1 MPPSK
6 ILSTYDANGNLV
18 KDDNKQIERIN
29 YTHNNLPNHIVMAQ
43 DNQNTIDYLYDA
55 NGTKLQKVTS
65 SNRGTG
71 LITDYSG
78 PFVYEDSKLA
88 FIQTSEGRIV
98 HDHDTYAYE
107 YFLRDHLDN
116 TRVMFNEQGE
126 VLQDNSYYPFGGIME
141 GLNYTAGLAPENK
154 YLYNGKEFQDD
165 FGLDWPRFQR
175 DCLSL
180 RIGFTK
186 ARQSQAS
193 GEHDYGARFYDA
205 QLGRFTT
212 SDQLSEVDYNWTP
225 YRYGYNNPMKYTDP
239 TGMLESTHTDE
250 DGKVIAV
257 YDDGDNGVYKHEG
270 NGDKAAKTVEKNYS
284 EDNTSAGGE
293 EMGESLHSL
302 SFADQSLYNE
312 TGEVKPT
319 DIKIDF
325 GSTELTDKVQ
335 GIIDADPSLIEYA
348 SKAGTNGDWDLKS
361 NTSNGSKLYGKYAS
375 PRDAGNFTAGA
386 IAQVSGVA
394 PIAQFGFG
402 AYNMSGNSKLLTGL
416 VTGAVGGL
424 TLINRAAGL
433 GAAHLIGKYGEDK
446 LSQRSIDIGKQYIK
460 NK

>member
-1 MPPSK
+1 MKPTENFPTFNPPNLNQKAMPKARPQPSVTVS
-6 ILSTYDANGNLV
+6 LRMYLLV
-18 KDDNKQIERIN
+18 
-29 YTHNNLPNHIVMAQ
+29 
-43 DNQNTIDYLYDA
+43 
-55 NGTKLQKVTS
+55 VTAVGKS
-65 SNRGTG
+65 
-71 LITDYSG
+71 
-78 PFVYEDSKLA
+78 FVYEDSKLA
-88 FIQTSEGRIV
+88 FIQTPEGRIV
-98 HDHDTYAYE
+98 PDHDTYAYE
-107 YFLRDHLDN
+107 YFLKDHLGN
-116 TRVMFNEQGE
+116 TRVVFNEQGE
-126 VLQDNSYYPFGGIME
+126 MLQIEAKWRSRLFGNNSYYPFGGIME

-165 FGLDWPRFQR
+165 FGIDW
-175 DCLSL
+175 
-180 RIGFTK
+180 
-186 ARQSQAS
+186 
-193 GEHDYGARFYDA
+193 HDYGARFYDA
-205 QLGRFTT
+205 QLGRWHVT
-212 SDQLSEVDYNWTP
+212 DPMAEVAYDWSP
-225 YRYGYNNPMKYTDP
+225 YRYGYNNPIKFSDP

-335 GIIDADPSLIEYA
+335 GIIDAAPSLIEYA

-386 IAQVSGVA
+386 IAQMSGVA

-402 AYNMSGNSKLLTGL
+402 AYNMTGNSKLLTGL